1 MFFLLHGDDTHS
13 KTTFLDKQIAKLG
26 DPQMVELNTTRLEG
40 NGLMVSDLI
49 AACSAMPFLAPKR
62 LVIVDNFLSAK
73 PSKEAVKQLKEYIPA
88 LPETTNLILLESNT
102 FRETNA
108 IVKMGADKKVA
119 FVRHFKKPEGSAL
132 DKWIKTAVS
141 DRGGQIQNRAVYEL
155 ATNVG
160 NNLQALE
167 NEIEKLTL
175 YRGVETI
182 TKEDVEML
190 GVHSAESN
198 IFDLV
203 DALGNRN
210 GKKAVALLQAKINEG
225 GDPFYIFSMF
235 IRQFRLLIQVSSC
248 LEKGIVNKNEIASA
262 VGCHPFVAGKLS
274 QQARSFST
282 EQLRKI
288 YAHLLKIDVG
298 VKSGK
303 TDMAT
308 ELDLLVASL
317 SR

>member
-13 KTTFLDKQIAKLG
+13 KTAFLEKQIAKLG
-26 DPQMVELNTTRLEG
+26 DPQMVDLNTTRLEG
-40 NGLMVSDLI
+40 NGLTVSDLK
-49 AACSAMPFLAPKR
+49 AACNAMPFLAPKR
-62 LVIVDNFLSAK
+62 IVLVDNFLSSK
-73 PSKEAVKQLKEYIPA
+73 PSKEAVKQLKEFVPNV
-88 LPETTNLILLESNT
+88 PETTNLILLESNT

-108 IVKMGADKKVA
+108 FVKLGADKKVA
-119 FVRHFKKPEGSAL
+119 YVRHFRKPEGAAL
-132 DKWIKTAVS
+132 DKWIKTAVEE
-141 DRGGQIQNRAVYEL
+141 RGGHIQNRAVYEL

-175 YRGVETI
+175 YRGDEPI
-182 TKEDVEML
+182 LAEDVHKL

-210 GKKAVALLQAKINEG
+210 GKRAVTLLQAKINEG

-235 IRQFRLLIQVSSC
+235 IRQFRLLIQVKSC
-248 LEKGIVNKNEIASA
+248 IDNGMKKDEIAKS
-262 VGCHPFVAGKLS
+262 VGIHPFVAGKMT
-274 QQARSFST
+274 QQSGSFSMK
-282 EQLRKI
+282 QLQKI
-288 YAHLLKIDVG
+288 YAHLLSIDVG
-298 VKSGK
+298 VKSGE